1 MLTLIL
7 LIILA
12 AVGVYW
18 ARSLRQT
25 RRRWLERLDL
35 PGTWQWQGE
44 EGELELSG
52 HVDGGRYHFRERG
65 LEETGEWRLAGHAL
79 VLTAEPQ
86 RTPVEYDL
94 RLFKDG
100 TIGIHGPGREQRIYV
115 KKRGNV
121 VSLRRPA

>member
-1 MLTLIL
+1 MAPLIVL
-7 LIILA
+7 LILA

-18 ARSLRQT
+18 ARSLRQS

-35 PGTWQWQGE
+35 PGTWQWQGD

-52 HVDGGRYHFRERG
+52 HVAGGRYRIFERG
-65 LEETGEWRLAGHAL
+65 GEESGEWRLAGHAL
-79 VLTAEPQ
+79 ILLAEPQ
-86 RTPVEYDL
+86 RNPVEYDL

>member
-1 MLTLIL
+1 MLIWIL
-7 LIILA
+7 LIVVVA
-12 AVGVYW
+12 GVYW
-18 ARSLRQT
+18 TRSLRQA

-35 PGTWQWQGE
+35 PGAWQWQGD

-52 HVDGGRYHFRERG
+52 RIDGGRYHIRERG
-65 LEETGEWRLAGHAL
+65 GDELGEWRVAGHAL
-79 VLTAEPQ
+79 ILVAEPQ
-86 RTPVEYDL
+86 RKPIEYDL

>member
-1 MLTLIL
+1 MLIWI

-12 AVGVYW
+12 VVGVYW
-18 ARSLRQT
+18 TQSLRQA

-35 PGTWQWQGE
+35 PGSWQWQGE

-52 HVDGGRYHFRERG
+52 HVDGGRYRIRERG
-65 LEETGEWRLAGHAL
+65 GDEAGEWRVTGHTL
-79 VLTAEPQ
+79 VLMPDPQ
-86 RTPVEYDL
+86 RKPVEYDL

-100 TIGIHGPGREQRIYV
+100 TIGIHGPGRERRIYV

-121 VSLRRPA
+121 IALRRPA